1 MRPKNFV
8 VALLMATSLIGA
20 GRQAWALDKL
30 NVGKSVAT
38 AFVFATLE
46 VGQSAKIWESVGLD
60 VGVTEF
66 RGDAQLQ
73 QGLETGGVDIG
84 LGSGPSMGF
93 HAKGAHSVAIAS
105 LSAGPQDMALLVAKN
120 GPVKSVGDL
129 KGKQVGVT
137 TAGSLTDWLTRELA
151 RREGWGSE
159 GMMPVALGELRSRL
173 AAMNNG
179 EISGIVCE
187 ASAAYQI
194 EADGPGKV
202 LLLFGDMVK
211 DFHAHVIFASESLI
225 AKNPDLVRRFLQGW
239 FKTVA
244 YIKSHKA
251 ETVAIIGQQLKLDA
265 KIAGESYDHETPVM
279 SDDGLFDP
287 AALEVIRRSLKELG
301 IMDRMPDAKELYT
314 DQFIPVKL

>member
-1 MRPKNFV
+1 MRGTTHLATLL
-8 VALLMATSLIGA
+8 VATVLSLPSGA
-20 GRQAWALDKL
+20 QALDRIA
-30 NVGKSVAT
+30 VGKSVAT
-38 AFVFATLE
+38 AFVFAALE
-46 VGQSAKIWESVGLD
+46 VGQEAKIWEQVGLELAI
-60 VGVTEF
+60 TEF

-84 LGSGPSMGF
+84 LGSGPAMGF
-93 HAKGAHSVAIAS
+93 RAKGAHSIAVAS
-105 LSAGPQDMALLVAKN
+105 LSAGPQDMALLVAKK
-120 GPVKSVGDL
+120 GPVNSVADL

-159 GMMPVALGELRSRL
+159 GMTPIALGELRSRL

-179 EISGIVCE
+179 EIAGIVCE

-211 DFHAHVIFASESLI
+211 DFHAHVIFATDE
-225 AKNPDLVRRFLQGW
+225 AVEKQPDRLRRFLQGW

-244 YIKSHKA
+244 FIKANKDF
-251 ETVAIIGQQLKLDA
+251 TVRVIGQTLKLDA

-279 SDDGLFDP
+279 SNDGSFDP
-287 AALEVIRRSLKELG
+287 AALDVIRRSLKELG
-301 IMDRMPDAKELYT
+301 IMDRIPAATELYT
-314 DQFIPVKL
+314 DKFIPVQL

>member
-1 MRPKNFV
+1 MRGRNFV
-8 VALLMATSLIGA
+8 TALVTAAALLCA
-20 GRQAWALDKL
+20 GRDAQALDKV

-60 VGVTEF
+60 LAITEF

-93 HAKGAHSVAIAS
+93 HAKGAHSVAVAS

-129 KGKQVGVT
+129 RGKQVGVT

-159 GMMPVALGELRSRL
+159 GLMPVALGELRSRL

-211 DFHAHVIFASESLI
+211 DFHAHVIFASETLI

-251 ETVAIIGQQLKLDA
+251 ETVAVIGHQLKLDA
-265 KIAGESYDHETPVM
+265 KIANESYDHETPVM
-279 SDDGLFDP
+279 SDNGLFDA

>member
-1 MRPKNFV
+1 MA
-8 VALLMATSLIGA
+8 VALIGA
-20 GRQAWALDKL
+20 DREALALDKL

-38 AFVFATLE
+38 AFVFATIE

-60 VGVTEF
+60 LGVTEF

-120 GPVKSVGDL
+120 GAVKSVGDL

-279 SDDGLFDP
+279 SDNGLFDP

>member
-1 MRPKNFV
+1 MRGRRVFG
-8 VALLMATSLIGA
+8 ALFAAAVLISA
-20 GRQAWALDKL
+20 GGEARALDKL

-38 AFVFATLE
+38 AFVFAALE
-46 VGQSAKIWESVGLD
+46 VGQSAKIWESVGIDLAI
-60 VGVTEF
+60 TEF
-66 RGDAQLQ
+66 RGDAQMQ

-93 HAKGAHSVAIAS
+93 HAKGAHSIAVAS
-105 LSAGPQDMALLVAKN
+105 LSAGPQDMALMVAKN

-129 KGKQVGVT
+129 KGKQIGVT

-151 RREGWGSE
+151 RRDGWGSE
-159 GMMPVALGELRSRL
+159 GMTPVALGELRSRL

-194 EADGPGKV
+194 ESDGPGKV
-202 LLLFGDMVK
+202 LLLFGDMLK
-211 DFHAHVIFASESLI
+211 DFHAHVIFATESLI
-225 AKNPDLVRRFLQGW
+225 AKNPDLLRRFLQGW

-244 YIKSHKA
+244 YIKSHKT
-251 ETVAIIGQQLKLDA
+251 ETVAVIARQLKLDP
-265 KIAGESYDHETPVM
+265 KIASESYDHETPVM
-279 SDDGLFDP
+279 SDDGLFDAP
-287 AALEVIRRSLKELG
+287 ALEVIRRSLKELG
-301 IMDRMPDAKELYT
+301 IMDRMPEAKELYT

>member
-1 MRPKNFV
+1 MHGLKFV
-8 VALLMATSLIGA
+8 AALLATVVFCVTGGEA
-20 GRQAWALDKL
+20 HALDKL

-46 VGQSAKIWESVGLD
+46 VGQAAKIWESVGLD
-60 VGVTEF
+60 LAITEF
-66 RGDAQLQ
+66 RGDAQMQ

-84 LGSGPSMGF
+84 PGSGPSMGF
-93 HAKGAHSVAIAS
+93 HAKGAHSIAIAS
-105 LSAGPQDMALLVAKN
+105 LSAGPQDMALLGAKS
-120 GPVKSVGDL
+120 GPVKTVADL

-179 EISGIVCE
+179 EIAAIVCE
-187 ASAAYQI
+187 ASAAYQV

-211 DFHAHVIFASESLI
+211 DFHAHVIFATESLI
-225 AKNPDLVRRFLQGW
+225 AKNPALVRRFLQGW
-239 FKTVA
+239 FKSVA
-244 YIKSHKA
+244 YIKANKDA
-251 ETVAIIGQQLKLDA
+251 TVRVIGQTLKLDPR
-265 KIAGESYDHETPVM
+265 IAGESYDHETPVM
-279 SDDGLFDP
+279 SDDGSFDAP
-287 AALEVIRRSLKELG
+287 ALEVIRRSLKELG
-301 IMDRMPDAKELYT
+301 IMDRMPEAKELYT
-314 DQFIPVKL
+314 DQFIQVKP

>member
-1 MRPKNFV
+1 VRARDFV
-8 VALLMATSLIGA
+8 AALSMAAALIGA
-20 GRQAWALDKL
+20 DREALALDKL

-38 AFVFATLE
+38 AFVFATIE
-46 VGQSAKIWESVGLD
+46 VGQSARIWESVGLD
-60 VGVTEF
+60 LGVTEF

-105 LSAGPQDMALLVAKN
+105 LSAGPQDMALLVAKT
-120 GPVKSVGDL
+120 GAVKSVGDL

-159 GMMPVALGELRSRL
+159 GMMPVALGDLRSRL

-225 AKNPDLVRRFLQGW
+225 ARNPDLVRRFLQGW

-251 ETVAIIGQQLKLDA
+251 ETVAIIGHQLKLDA

-279 SDDGLFDP
+279 SDNGLFDP

>member
-1 MRPKNFV
+1 MRTRKLT
-8 VALLMATSLIGA
+8 ALLAAAALCIAA
-20 GRQAWALDKL
+20 GEAQALDKL

-46 VGQSAKIWESVGLD
+46 VGQSARIWDAVGLD
-60 VGVTEF
+60 LAITEF

-93 HAKGAHSVAIAS
+93 HAKGAHSVAVAS
-105 LSAGPQDMALLVAKN
+105 LSAGPQDMALLVARN
-120 GPVKSVGDL
+120 GPVKSVADL

-159 GMMPVALGELRSRL
+159 GMAPVALGELRSRL

-211 DFHAHVIFASESLI
+211 DFHAHVIFANESLI
-225 AKNPDLVRRFLQGW
+225 AKNPDLVRRFLLGW
-239 FKTVA
+239 FKSVA
-244 YIKSHKA
+244 YIKTHKA
-251 ETVAIIGQQLKLDA
+251 ETVSVIGQALKLDA

-279 SDDGLFDP
+279 SDNGLFDAP
-287 AALEVIRRSLKELG
+287 ALEVIRRSLKELG
-301 IMDRMPDAKELYT
+301 IMDRMPEAKELYT
-314 DQFIPVKL
+314 DQFIPVRL